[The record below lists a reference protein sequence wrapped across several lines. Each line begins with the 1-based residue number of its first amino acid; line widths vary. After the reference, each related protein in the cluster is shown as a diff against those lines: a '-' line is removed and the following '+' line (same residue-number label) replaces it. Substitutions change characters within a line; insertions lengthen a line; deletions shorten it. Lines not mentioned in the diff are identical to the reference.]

1 MKEKQE
7 NRRVDRPRSVYREY
21 FEALVVAGIF
31 LGFTN
36 TFVLKTFFIPSASME
51 ETLLI
56 GDHLFVNRF
65 VYGQGG
71 DSILDKVIPTREIRR
86 GDIVV
91 FRSVEERGV
100 DLVKR
105 CVGIPGD
112 RVQMIEKELHIN
124 GLRVEDSKY
133 TQHKDNRTLS
143 TERGY
148 SADQARRDNFS
159 ELTVPEG
166 NYFCLGDNRDLSHDS
181 RFWGTVPAHHIKG
194 RAFLIYWSYGGET
207 PDGVWRGWG
216 HRLRQLAGTATG
228 FLTRTRWRRSFHL
241 VR

>member
-1 MKEKQE
+1 MAKRGAKSIEE
-7 NRRVDRPRSVYREY
+7 RPRSAFREY

-65 VYGQGG
+65 IYGAEQ
-71 DSILDKVIPTREIRR
+71 SSLIRKLLPQRSVQR
-86 GDIVV
+86 GDVVV
-91 FRSVEERGV
+91 FRSVEQDRV

-105 CVGIPGD
+105 CVALPGD
-112 RVQMIEKELHIN
+112 RVRMIDKELYVNDEKVADASYTLHRDSRVYSRRTGFPP
-124 GLRVEDSKY
+124 GLSK
-133 TQHKDNRTLS
+133 
-143 TERGY
+143 
-148 SADQARRDNFS
+148 RDNFGP
-159 ELTVPEG
+159 LTVPDDR
-166 NYFCLGDNRDLSHDS
+166 YFCLGDNRDLSHDS

-194 RAFLIYWSYGGET
+194 RAFVVYWSYGGET
-207 PDGVWRGWG
+207 PDGTWHGWA
-216 HRLRQLAGTATG
+216 HRFKQLTRTALG
-228 FLTRTRWRRSFHL
+228 FLPRTRWRRSFHL